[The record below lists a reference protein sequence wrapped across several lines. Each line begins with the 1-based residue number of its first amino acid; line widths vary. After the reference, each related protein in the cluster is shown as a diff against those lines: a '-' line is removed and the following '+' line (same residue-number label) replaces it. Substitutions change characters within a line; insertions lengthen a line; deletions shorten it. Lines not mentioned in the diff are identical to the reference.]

1 MCHFKIIVNLVVV
14 KEIYYYKYS
23 AQSSVGLFV
32 NKISKYL
39 SPNYFVVL
47 PLQYMFFTSI
57 YKRQMALSMATIL
70 HVFLNKKKYM
80 LAVGFH
86 SVFFLR
92 DIFYLNFSKL
102 FKLIKYRKYNK
113 QEI

>member
-1 MCHFKIIVNLVVV
+1 MSHFKIKAHLVAV
-14 KEIYYYKYS
+14 KEIYYLKVFS
-23 AQSSVGLFV
+23 LEFCGLFFV
-32 NKISKYL
+32 NEIFKYL
-39 SPNYFVVL
+39 SPNYFVLL

-70 HVFLNKKKYM
+70 HVFLNKKNICLQLVFILY
-80 LAVGFH
+80 
-86 SVFFLR
+86 FFL

-102 FKLIKYRKYNK
+102 FKLIQYRKYNK